1 MFSRFNSP
9 CSNVAL
15 IKDDYLLKIDESFN
29 PCSLKRE
36 TNMWSLY
43 FGKYPT
49 FCALITDEV
58 GIQERISDGFRHVLQ
73 VPVNFNS
80 GSTFTKRDV
89 VDKIARIIQQL
100 EKLGIEWKKKASH
113 FTINV
118 GEIVNMDVFVCNDSG
133 QFHVLVYMDSIDGTR
148 PEANSHEINQ
158 LILSIR
164 SIFLDRDPISNFPL
178 LKRSFWEM
186 SVHLTIVPD
195 FHEVE
200 FVPEW
205 LTIDD
210 FADWHLPATLATP
223 QWIVDDNSDWIFPLD
238 IN

>member
-1 MFSRFNSP
+1 MFSRFNTP

-89 VDKIARIIQQL
+89 MDKIARIIQQL
-100 EKLGIEWKKKASH
+100 EKLGFFWDKEDSR
-113 FTINV
+113 FTIFLEETV
-118 GEIVNMDVFVCNDSG
+118 ELHLFVCNDSG
-133 QFHVLVYMDSIDGTR
+133 MFHVLAYMDKIIEDCRIIQPNITG
-148 PEANSHEINQ
+148 HEINQ

-164 SIFLDRDPISNFPL
+164 NVFIDRDPVSELPEL
-178 LKRSFWEM
+178 LQSEWEM
-186 SVHLTIVPD
+186 SLYLTITPD
-195 FHEVE
+195 CDKVE
-200 FVPEW
+200 FYPLWITDEN
-205 LTIDD
+205 
-210 FADWHLPATLATP
+210 ADWFLPGSEDA
-223 QWIVDDNSDWIFPLD
+223 V
-238 IN
+238 